1 MKESQTNNSTKKLR
15 EENTTKLLFEFSIPA
30 IVGMLVNALYN
41 IVDRI
46 FVGKFVGNIGIGA
59 IFVSSPLTLVL
70 MAFAMLVGIGGN
82 SLSSIRLGQ
91 DRKEDSEKILG
102 NAVILA
108 GIISSMLGIIGFLF
122 LEPLLLFFGSS
133 NEMLPYSVEYTR
145 IILLGAPLQAIGFAT
160 NHFIRGEGSPK
171 VAMFTMLIGA
181 ISNVILDYVFINIFS
196 MGIGGAAW
204 ATIVSQGIS
213 MIWVL
218 SHFIKGGSILKLR
231 KENLKL
237 QFSTILEIFSLGFAP
252 FSMQLAASL
261 VNIILNNSLSTYG
274 GDIAIS
280 SMGVI
285 NSLTMLMMM
294 PMFGINQGAQP
305 IIGFNYGAEQYDRV
319 RETLFK
325 AMTAATVIALIG
337 FVLVRTIPDKLFYI
351 FLDKTDNIE
360 DIMNVGVRGLKLYLL
375 MLPIIGVQV
384 VSSNYFQATGKPIKA
399 ALLSLSRQVLILI
412 PAIMILPRFFGL
424 DGVWGATILSDLS
437 ATIIAVIF
445 LIKDLKTM
453 PDRITV

>member
-1 MKESQTNNSTKKLR
+1 MEKNQAINSTRKLR
-15 EENTTKLLFEFSIPA
+15 EENITKLLVEFSIPA

-41 IVDRI
+41 VVDRI

-59 IFVSSPLTLVL
+59 IFVSSPLTLIL

-102 NAVILA
+102 NSVVLA
-108 GIISSMLGIIGFLF
+108 AIISSILGIIGFLF

-133 NEMLPYSVEYTR
+133 QEMLPYSVEYTR
-145 IILLGAPLQAIGFAT
+145 IILLGAPLQAVGFAT

-181 ISNVILDYVFINIFS
+181 VANVVLDYVFINNFG
-196 MGIGGAAW
+196 MGIAGAAW
-204 ATIVSQGIS
+204 ATIISQGIS
-213 MIWVL
+213 MVWVL
-218 SHFIKGGSILKLR
+218 NHFIRGKSLFKLK

-237 QFSTILEIFSLGFAP
+237 NFHTIMEIFSLGFAP

-261 VNIILNNSLSTYG
+261 VNIILNNSLSKYG

-305 IIGFNYGAEQYDRV
+305 IIGFNFGAEQYERV
-319 RETLFK
+319 REALFK
-325 AMTAATVIALIG
+325 AMFAATAIAIIG
-337 FVLVRTIPDKLFYI
+337 FILVRTIPDKLFYI

-360 DIMNVGVRGLKLYLL
+360 EIMEVGVRGLKLYLL

-384 VSSNYFQATGKPIKA
+384 VSSNFFQATGKPLKA

-424 DGVWGATILSDLS
+424 DGVWGATILSDFL
-437 ATIIAVIF
+437 ATLIAVMF
-445 LIKDLKTM
+445 LVKDLKTM
-453 PDRITV
+453 PDKIAN